1 MSIFVKMCPTCQ
13 GDLLSLVDQDDFEI
27 YKCAQCSREFAK
39 ENFIKNHDNYLKEN
53 VYNEI

>member
-1 MSIFVKMCPTCQ
+1 MSILVKMCPTCQ
-13 GDLLSLVDQDDFEI
+13 GDLLSLVDQNDFEI

-53 VYNEI
+53 KYNGI